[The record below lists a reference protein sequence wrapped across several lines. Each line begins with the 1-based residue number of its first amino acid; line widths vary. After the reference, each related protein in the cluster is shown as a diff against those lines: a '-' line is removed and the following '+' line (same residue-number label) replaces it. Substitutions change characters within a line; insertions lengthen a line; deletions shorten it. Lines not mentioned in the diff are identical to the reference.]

1 MKGRYEAVLYLK
13 WLKWSRPPSFRSDGI
28 SSTER
33 SSETTTGQSIADAD
47 RTSLNNHGEWSFDFD
62 GEMNDDGNLYPEA
75 DDLEGDGAGE
85 DESYAFE
92 RSHECKS
99 IEAMQVHD

>member
-28 SSTER
+28 TSTER

-62 GEMNDDGNLYPEA
+62 GEMNDDGNLYPKLTTSKAMEQVMTRIMHSR
-75 DDLEGDGAGE
+75 E
-85 DESYAFE
+85 
-92 RSHECKS
+92 SHECRS
-99 IEAMQVHD
+99 IEVMQVHD